1 MMYVKKYS
9 KRFVALFLCCMCLII
24 SPVYGATYR
33 LQTWHLVD
41 SGGHL
46 DWDGSTQYMKEW
58 TNSVNIWNAQ
68 KKGVIRADRWN
79 TIEDVEISDRKIG
92 DGIHAAITSEDGR
105 IVFYKDSMDRYSF
118 AKRQAIASH
127 ELGHALGLGDN
138 LNNTKCIMR
147 YKITHFMNDTGITD
161 LAPCDKQAYK
171 AAQTRW

>member
-1 MMYVKKYS
+1 MLYLKKCS
-9 KRFVALFLCCMCLII
+9 KRFVLLFLCCMCFLLN
-24 SPVYGATYR
+24 PVHAGTYS
-33 LQTWHLVD
+33 LQDWGDLVD
-41 SGGHL
+41 SGRHL

-79 TIEDVEISDRKIG
+79 TIEDVEISDQKIG
-92 DGIHAAITSEDGR
+92 DGTHAAITSSDGR
-105 IVFYKDSMDRYSF
+105 IVFFKESMDRYSF

-138 LNNTKCIMR
+138 ENTKCIMR